1 MPSGETYNPLC
12 DTLTVSPT
20 QHLTSLHASVFFL
33 STSACFI
40 ISHHTITHIWR
51 RGNYGKTVDKES
63 VWCVLL
69 VWVCVT
75 SKHSQ
80 QNEHLDFPL
89 IPVVLVK
96 VAFKLANVL
105 HFLWLLCSES
115 RHVICSAI
123 RKYLLDVVYQE
134 LNMTP
139 DTERRQK
146 TVNSEAV
153 IKVIKL
159 HWIAVMRL

>member
-1 MPSGETYNPLC
+1 ML
-12 DTLTVSPT
+12 
-20 QHLTSLHASVFFL
+20 VFFPQYQRV
-33 STSACFI
+33 FY
-40 ISHHTITHIWR
+40 H
-51 RGNYGKTVDKES
+51 
-63 VWCVLL
+63 
-69 VWVCVT
+69 
-75 SKHSQ
+75 Q

-89 IPVVLVK
+89 IHIVLVK
-96 VAFKLANVL
+96 VAFKLVNVL

-123 RKYLLDVVYQE
+123 SKYLLYVVYQE
-134 LNMTP
+134 LNMTA

-159 HWIAVMRL
+159 Y

>member
-1 MPSGETYNPLC
+1 ML
-12 DTLTVSPT
+12 
-20 QHLTSLHASVFFL
+20 VFFPQYQRV
-33 STSACFI
+33 FY
-40 ISHHTITHIWR
+40 H
-51 RGNYGKTVDKES
+51 
-63 VWCVLL
+63 
-69 VWVCVT
+69 
-75 SKHSQ
+75 Q

-89 IPVVLVK
+89 IHIVLVK
-96 VAFKLANVL
+96 VAFKLVNVL

-123 RKYLLDVVYQE
+123 KKYLLYVVYQE
-134 LNMTP
+134 LNMTA

-159 HWIAVMRL
+159 Y